1 MREHFSRNGH
11 LMRFSAQ
18 LLLSCRH
25 IFFLIP
31 RSYYS
36 RVSVNVM
43 IILQAI
49 SKNSIK
55 SKTQFPMLKSRTVP
69 FFLFLFFNQ
78 QVTQF
83 TEPQAMADKFYM
95 GLLLFILVISSV
107 HCARLR
113 RPQDAERSPL
123 FLYGNRLQQG
133 CVFRHH
139 DSFRLTVVPFNQI
152 KSIFLSSM
160 A

>member
-1 MREHFSRNGH
+1 MPTLERPLVGAGTFLAKWASDV
-11 LMRFSAQ
+11 MRFSAQ
-18 LLLSCRH
+18 LFLFCRH

-49 SKNSIK
+49 SQNSIE

-69 FFLFLFFNQ
+69 FFLFFNQ

-83 TEPQAMADKFYM
+83 TEPRAMADKFYM
-95 GLLLFILVISSV
+95 CLLMFILVTSSV

-113 RPQDAERSPL
+113 RPQDAERNPL
-123 FLYGNRLQQG
+123 FLYGKRLQQG
-133 CVFRHH
+133 SVFIHH
-139 DSFRLTVVPFNQI
+139 DLFRLT
-152 KSIFLSSM
+152 
-160 A
+160 